1 MILRVLT
8 DTNFL
13 DIELK
18 ENISVEQL
26 TNALNDMSILL
37 VKSKDGTT
45 VFINPVNIVAM
56 QIINTPPINT

>member
-26 TNALNDMSILL
+26 TNSLNDMSILL